1 MIIWSNIMNYKA
13 IKHLLILILCVAI
26 AIPFSACETA
36 EREVVFR
43 VNGDYIQWRYT
54 DTDAWNDLFSISE
67 LNESGELS
75 GKSAYDIAV
84 SQGFEGSEEEWIESL
99 RGVAG
104 DNGADGS
111 TPYIGENGNWW
122 IGDTDTGV
130 SSIAQNGLSIYA
142 VPSFIGKTPTE
153 IQEMTEAKSFLITYY
168 GEIDGNTVASQSIE
182 AGVIALKGTQ
192 IKLYMKGYVPDATVQ
207 LPTEAPTQAP
217 TEAPTQ
223 APTQGPTQAPTE
235 APTQAPTE
243 APTQAPTEAPT
254 QAPTEAPTSE
264 PTEAPTEAPTEYDP
278 EIPSEILIINMTSPV
293 PQGQMASVTV
303 HGKPNTEHTITVMY
317 SSGPSKAEGLEPAT
331 SNVSGVV
338 SWSWRIG
345 ASTKVGTY
353 QITVSDGERSVITY
367 IEIVEAEKEA

>member
-1 MIIWSNIMNYKA
+1 MNYKA

-26 AIPFSACETA
+26 AIPFSSCETA

-43 VNGDYIQWRYT
+43 VSGDYIQWRYT

-153 IQEMTEAKSFLITYY
+153 IQKMAEAKSFLITYY

-223 APTQGPTQAPTE
+223 APTQVPTQTPTEAPTE

-243 APTQAPTEAPT
+243 
-254 QAPTEAPTSE
+254 APTEAPTSE